1 MPIGRAQFIAQFEK
15 QALDSRISLFLGAG
29 GSCDVGYP
37 NWADLF
43 APLAQ
48 ELQISTSESTDYYQ
62 LAQYYVNN
70 FGSAALRQKINER
83 INRNHYQSEL
93 LSELLNVGFN
103 NIWTTNFD
111 NALEMNYQQR
121 GILTN
126 KVFKDPDFSN
136 VDLYKRINIFK
147 MNGDVSNL
155 DGIVATQSDFEA
167 YTDSHRVML
176 MFFKRELISNIS
188 IHWI

>member
-62 LAQYYVNN
+62 LAQYYVNH
-70 FGSAALRQKINER
+70 LI
-83 INRNHYQSEL
+83 
-93 LSELLNVGFN
+93 
-103 NIWTTNFD
+103 
-111 NALEMNYQQR
+111 
-121 GILTN
+121 
-126 KVFKDPDFSN
+126 DF
-136 VDLYKRINIFK
+136 
-147 MNGDVSNL
+147 
-155 DGIVATQSDFEA
+155 
-167 YTDSHRVML
+167 
-176 MFFKRELISNIS
+176 
-188 IHWI
+188 

>member
-1 MPIGRAQFIAQFEK
+1 
-15 QALDSRISLFLGAG
+15 
-29 GSCDVGYP
+29 
-37 NWADLF
+37 
-43 APLAQ
+43 
-48 ELQISTSESTDYYQ
+48 
-62 LAQYYVNN
+62 
-70 FGSAALRQKINER
+70 
-83 INRNHYQSEL
+83 
-93 LSELLNVGFN
+93 
-103 NIWTTNFD
+103 
-111 NALEMNYQQR
+111 MNYQQR

-176 MFFKRELISNIS
+176 MFLSVN
-188 IHWI
+188 